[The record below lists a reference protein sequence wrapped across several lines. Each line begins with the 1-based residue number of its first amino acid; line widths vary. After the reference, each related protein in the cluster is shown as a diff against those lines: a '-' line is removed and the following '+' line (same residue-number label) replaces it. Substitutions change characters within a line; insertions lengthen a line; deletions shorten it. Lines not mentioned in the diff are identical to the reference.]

1 MTKKDILLLGLKQ
14 RVTAISRADGRQ
26 IWSTELGNRMGTGFV
41 TLICDGELIFA
52 YSAGHLHCLELATGR
67 MLWTNELPGYGY
79 GLASLC
85 LPDGSSVP
93 DMTAIQ
99 QMLDDEAASASSSP
113 PPAT

>member
-1 MTKKDILLLGLKQ
+1 MTTKDIILLGLKQ
-14 RVTAISRADGRQ
+14 RVTAISRTDGQQ
-26 IWSTELGNRMGTGFV
+26 IWSTELSDRMGSGFV

-67 MLWTNELPGYGY
+67 MRWTNELPGYGY

-85 LPDGSSVP
+85 LPYGSSVP
-93 DMTAIQ
+93 DIAAIQ
-99 QMLDDEAASASSSP
+99 QIMDDDAASAATPP